1 MLADSTPIC
10 TVQLPSRYQPS
21 SLSTRSFRHLQPI
34 QDHLMSNSWAVN
46 PKDHIDIGPQRTD
59 VDRRDENGEIFPL
72 PDDELATSATDVVGV
87 DR

>member
-1 MLADSTPIC
+1 
-10 TVQLPSRYQPS
+10 
-21 SLSTRSFRHLQPI
+21 
-34 QDHLMSNSWAVN
+34 MSNSWAVD

-87 DR
+87 DREGWLSSSVFEYRFARRCSDRNG